1 MKIHISVSPFIF
13 LKMIKEDEK
22 YQHDYFLYI
31 LFHPLIK
38 IKLNFS
44 FAHMLYSVHYN
55 INRDLKKKFSSGRT
69 LTAGPVS
76 PLRPRGPGGPMGP
89 GKPFA
94 PSFPEG
100 PTGPGG
106 P

>member
-1 MKIHISVSPFIF
+1 MKIHILVSLFIF
-13 LKMIKEDEK
+13 LKMIKEGDK

-55 INRDLKKKFSSGRT
+55 INRDLKK
-69 LTAGPVS
+69 
-76 PLRPRGPGGPMGP
+76 
-89 GKPFA
+89 
-94 PSFPEG
+94 
-100 PTGPGG
+100 
-106 P
+106 